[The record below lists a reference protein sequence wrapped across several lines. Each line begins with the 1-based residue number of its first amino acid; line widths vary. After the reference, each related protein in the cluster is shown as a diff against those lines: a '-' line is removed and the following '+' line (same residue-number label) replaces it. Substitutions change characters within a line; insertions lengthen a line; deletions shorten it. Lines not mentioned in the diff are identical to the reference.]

1 MSTTR
6 HLLEL
11 QSDRIEAVLSLHKV
25 PARVT
30 GGTVTP
36 RWVRFQ
42 VLPAIGA
49 KISHIKNLH
58 EELAAALDAPNCRVS
73 RRGAAIA
80 IEVPRDDPQPVRL
93 LPLYNQ
99 LDPKATAS
107 PITAT
112 LGLAEDGSPL
122 LIRLPS
128 PDVAH
133 ILVAGTTGSGK
144 TVLLQTM
151 ILSLAMSN
159 SPSDIS
165 LVLVDPKGSAFSAFK
180 GLPHLAR
187 PVITQTEEIIE
198 TLQSLVHLMERRP
211 PAGARA
217 GTAPNPK
224 PHIVVVIDELAD
236 LLIILGGKNIQ
247 HALTRLTQRGR
258 EAAIHVIAAT
268 QKPTSAVIGTL
279 VKANF
284 PVRLVGRVMCT
295 EDARVATGWS
305 GSGAERLLGRG
316 DFLAVAEGQVTR
328 FQVAHVT
335 ASEIREQVAKMP
347 AGTLPL
353 APPNTPAH
361 PPAWARLPVAQQ
373 TGAGPPAW
381 ARAGLKSISPVF
393 TLPALTQNL
402 TQPLDEI
409 NRALAQRLIDSHLW
423 NERYTTDLST
433 SAQANEAKYRW
444 GWMSQA
450 CRFLFDRELEGTWDR
465 QTRHVLALAEEISTT
480 TTTQAPGQGP
490 RGGVVEIR
498 E

>member
-1 MSTTR
+1 MINKHT
-6 HLLEL
+6 LEL
-11 QSDRIEAVLSLHKV
+11 QADRLETVLALHKV

-42 VLPAIGA
+42 VLPALGA
-49 KISHIKNLH
+49 KISHIKSLS
-58 EELAAALDAPNCRVS
+58 EEMAAALNAPTCRIS
-73 RRGAAIA
+73 RRGAAVA
-80 IEVPRDDPQPVRL
+80 IEVPRDDPQPVHL
-93 LPLYNQ
+93 IPLYNQ
-99 LDPKATAS
+99 LDTES
-107 PITAT
+107 IQHHTVAT
-112 LGLAEDGSPL
+112 LGLAEDSSPL

-144 TVLLQTM
+144 TVLLQAI

-159 SPSDIS
+159 TPQDLS
-165 LVLVDPKGSAFSAFK
+165 LILIDPKGHAFSSFD

-187 PVITQTEEIIE
+187 PVITSTQETAE
-198 TLQSLVHLMERRP
+198 TLQSLVYLMERRS
-211 PAGARA
+211 
-217 GTAPNPK
+217 TTPNPK
-224 PHIVVVIDELAD
+224 PHVVLVIDELTD
-236 LLIILGGKNIQ
+236 LLLVGGRTIQ

-258 EAAIHVIAAT
+258 ETAIHVIAAT
-268 QKPTSAVIGTL
+268 QKPTAAIIGTL

-316 DFLAVAEGQVTR
+316 DFLAIAKGQVTH

-347 AGTLPL
+347 AGTPSL
-353 APPNTPAH
+353 PPNTPAYIK
-361 PPAWARLPVAQQ
+361 P
-373 TGAGPPAW
+373 
-381 ARAGLKSISPVF
+381 ISPIL
-393 TLPALTQNL
+393 TLPALAQCL

-409 NRALAQRLIDSHLW
+409 NHTLAQKLIQSHLW
-423 NERYTTDLST
+423 NERYTTDET
-433 SAQANEAKYRW
+433 KYRW
-444 GWMSQA
+444 GWMSEA
-450 CRFLFDRELEGTWDR
+450 CRFLYNRELEGTWDR
-465 QTRHVLALAEEISTT
+465 QFRRVLGLAEAISSTT
-480 TTTQAPGQGP
+480 TTTQAPGEGP
-490 RGGVVEIR
+490 RGGVVASR